1 MAFWNSLLRGDA
13 RILEITCR
21 SLPCT
26 SYVHSPQPSWWLDPV
41 HLQQGFSLLRDSL
54 SRISLQVPRQR
65 QPLRGVLETYS
76 LYDALDLRRGRNG
89 RFCRAFSKGARES
102 KCKVPATRFCAVLC
116 FAVLPPTGDHWR
128 SFFLQDT
135 RPLPAAWSHAL
146 FIEPKPPGGG
156 AHLGLGVS
164 PLDTTKKTHFASKTR
179 SLNGEWDSSVSQPPS
194 IRLILQLDQ
203 CNHWLIQISQTR

>member
-1 MAFWNSLLRGDA
+1 MKREKIVFLFHFVLMIDSAIHNLLQTLFLTVSKYFVYSNHTYRDIVLSFGFLKFSLAGGCKDIRNNVPLSAVYQLR
-13 RILEITCR
+13 
-21 SLPCT
+21 
-26 SYVHSPQPSWWLDPV
+26 PQPSWWLNPV

-135 RPLPAAWSHAL
+135 RPLPAA
-146 FIEPKPPGGG
+146 
-156 AHLGLGVS
+156 
-164 PLDTTKKTHFASKTR
+164 
-179 SLNGEWDSSVSQPPS
+179 
-194 IRLILQLDQ
+194 
-203 CNHWLIQISQTR
+203 